1 MLQPEAD
8 YKQIIADDS
17 RKNDDGI
24 LQSSASARSAYRII
38 IRLELG
44 YLKAL
49 KSEMQSGSEMVLCHD
64 ARLLLPSS

>member
-24 LQSSASARSAYRII
+24 LQSSARSVYRII

-49 KSEMQSGSEMVLCHD
+49 KSEMQSGSEMHLCRD